1 MTTRD
6 KKPSFIDKV
15 RAAFVAK
22 DEKALEETLKEVK
35 DEMTGGGEATPAG
48 GSEESHVH
56 VHLPEQKDDGEAGT
70 PAWAQAI
77 IDGLGR
83 IEAALGAGSES
94 EEAEEVEGTTETD
107 EFPDKKD
114 DDDKKDDKKDTKDK
128 KGKGKDSATVRD
140 SAHLADTFNEVLSLA
155 EILSP
160 GINVPTYDSKALA
173 TVTND
178 SICKFRR
185 RALDRAYGTEDGK
198 EVIESIIGKDVDVP
212 VALKSMTCDAAK
224 MLFMGAAQQMRTINN
239 ADTHNFNKGK
249 ETKDNKSLTLA
260 DINKKNRERFGQPT
274 R

>member
-35 DEMTGGGEATPAG
+35 DEMTGGGEGTSTEG
-48 GSEESHVH
+48 GESHVH
-56 VHLPEQKDDGEAGT
+56 VHLPEQKDDGETGV

-83 IEAALGAGSES
+83 IEAALGGGDDEG
-94 EEAEEVEGTTETD
+94 EGEVETD

-114 DDDKKDDKKDTKDK
+114 DDKEKKDTKDK
-128 KGKGKDSATVRD
+128 KGKGRDTSTVRD
-140 SAHLADTFNEVLSLA
+140 SAHLADAFTEVLSLA

-160 GINVPTYDSKALA
+160 GISVPTYDAKATETL
-173 TVTND
+173 TND

-198 EVIESIIGKDVDVP
+198 TVIDGIIGAGVDVP

-224 MLFMGAAQQMRTINN
+224 MLFMGAAQQMRAANN
-239 ADTHNFNKGK
+239 ADSHNFTRNKG
-249 ETKDNKSLTLA
+249 TGDNKPLTLA